1 MRMLRGK
8 LKIALLCACLMVGV
22 LFLWAK
28 TDVDSESAAQ
38 DVNELGA
45 AISSES
51 KSQSGVE
58 LNQGPRPNA
67 LTQRVTNSDSSAGIR
82 IPSKPRMLELAVSAS
97 QDDVQQ
103 LVIAWPELKEQM
115 QELRSAYA
123 IRANKDED
131 IAIEAVTN
139 LLKGVEDNNAF
150 AVDKLRNIIFRC
162 EDGYAEKIDC
172 EQVNRW
178 VAKQKESRSPSL
190 FERLEK
196 QAVNG
201 DVYAQYLYT
210 PNLQFAVGSREVN
223 TARDIQL
230 WMERRQR
237 MIEYLVKFAKA
248 GDVGM
253 QFYLAATFEGN
264 YLIKSNPFWSAVFFK
279 QVKLH
284 YGEYHPYENLV
295 ELHEL
300 DEALIEK
307 ARQSFFDS

>member
-1 MRMLRGK
+1 MLW
-8 LKIALLCACLMVGV
+8 LKAG
-22 LFLWAK
+22 
-28 TDVDSESAAQ
+28 VDSESAIQ
-38 DVNELGA
+38 DVNEVGTA
-45 AISSES
+45 SSGNS
-51 KSQSGVE
+51 KAHGGGE
-58 LNQGPRPNA
+58 LNQGPPQSA
-67 LTQRVTNSDSSAGIR
+67 PTQRVTDSDNFADTR

-97 QDDVQQ
+97 QDEVQQ
-103 LVIAWPELKEQM
+103 LAITWPELKEQM
-115 QELRSAYA
+115 QELRDAFA

-131 IAIEAVTN
+131 IAIEAVTH

-150 AVDKLRNIIFRC
+150 AVDKLRNVIFRC
-162 EDGYAEKIDC
+162 EVGFVEKIDC
-172 EQVNRW
+172 EQINRW
-178 VAKQKESRSPSL
+178 VSKQKESRSPSL

-201 DVYAQYLYT
+201 DIYAQYLYT

-223 TARDIQL
+223 TARDVQL
-230 WMERRQR
+230 WMGRRQR
-237 MIEYLVKFAKA
+237 MLEYLVKFAKA

-295 ELHEL
+295 ELHKL
-300 DEALIEK
+300 DEALIEE
-307 ARQSFFDS
+307 AREDFFDD